1 MGDALSGTFMGRGE
15 AALSLS
21 APKSTFNKSGR
32 FRLELPERA
41 RRAHDRSEMLRVSEL
56 FISVCINES
65 AQNQNVLHIFYE

>member
-21 APKSTFNKSGR
+21 APKSIFNKSGR

-41 RRAHDRSEMLRVSEL
+41 RRAHDRSEMLEL
-56 FISVCINES
+56 VNYLYMY
-65 AQNQNVLHIFYE
+65 VLMKVHKTRMYYTF